1 MVFQAPSAK
10 SMARA
15 NRFALFAVGLLLAAF
30 SQPASAACEAMTAE
44 GRSYTVCRFDPKAT
58 RLEIRDMDQ
67 SGQPYRYFS
76 GWSQDADANGQTLTF
91 AMNAGMFDTQ
101 GKPIG
106 YYVEDGKMLRKLN
119 RRGGP
124 GNFHMKPNGVFY
136 VAGDKAGVMETDAFA
151 RSGIKPDF
159 ASQSGPM
166 LVINSKVHPKISAN
180 GTSAKIRNGVGVN
193 DAGEAVFVI
202 SDSLVTFYEFAS
214 LFRDTLACNNALF
227 FDGTVSAL
235 YAPELGR
242 TGNFIPLGPLVGAVE
257 SK

>member
-1 MVFQAPSAK
+1 
-10 SMARA
+10 MARA
-15 NRFALFAVGLLLAAF
+15 SRFCSLAVGFLLAAF
-30 SQPASAACEAMTAE
+30 SQPVFAACGAMDSN
-44 GRSYTVCRFDPKAT
+44 GRSYTVCRFDPKT
-58 RLEIRDMDQ
+58 TKLEIRDADAD
-67 SGQPYRYFS
+67 GQPYRYFS
-76 GWSQDADANGQTLTF
+76 ALQRDVEAKGNTLSF

-101 GKPIG
+101 GRPIG
-106 YYVEDGKMLRKLN
+106 YYVEEGKVLRKLN

-136 VAGDKAGVMETDAFA
+136 VIGDKAGVMETDAFA

-166 LVINSKVHPKISAN
+166 LVINSKIHPKISES
-180 GTSAKIRNGVGVN
+180 GTSAKIRNGVGI
-193 DAGEAVFVI
+193 DDSGQAVFVI
-202 SDSLVTFYEFAS
+202 SDAPVTFYEFAS
-214 LFRDTLACNNALF
+214 LFRDDLACDDALF

-242 TGNFIPLGPLVGAVE
+242 TGNFIPLGPLVGVVE